1 MISLELCEISFV
13 FREIKATTAKKTTNV
28 LLVAKIFILFE
39 VVFIFFV
46 FAFVSPCFSYLVR
59 GKSFLFYKGMVRT
72 NEKTAMV

>member
-13 FREIKATTAKKTTNV
+13 FREKSRPQLQKILPAC
-28 LLVAKIFILFE
+28 KIFIIFE

-72 NEKTAMV
+72 NENTTMV